1 MNHIYTLE
9 SNTLGDRTQHFPHLG
24 DAVHISSLVQEL
36 DGHVCKRFDVLP
48 SAHLLRVCGVVL
60 SGTLEV
66 QEAVQ
71 QLNGTIG
78 VLECGEQEL

>member
-1 MNHIYTLE
+1 
-9 SNTLGDRTQHFPHLG
+9 
-24 DAVHISSLVQEL
+24 L